1 MTMEEYL
8 QMFENGLLKDHMNKI
23 RKENRMEKIYLKPL
37 TEWTEKELENEL
49 KGVQQSIEVAGYGTK
64 DLILRDNIEEELDR
78 RAWNERFKE

>member
-1 MTMEEYL
+1 MEEYL